1 MTETGPLDPETAQ
14 RVASLALRVDRAVE
28 GILTGMHRS
37 PHRGASVVF
46 VEHREYRPGDDPR
59 LLDWKAFARTD
70 RHVIKRFEQET
81 QLRATLLIDRSAS
94 MAWGGWTERG
104 APKHEHAAKLLGAL
118 AYLLIRQGDA
128 VGVAGFDASL
138 HEDALPP
145 RSRPTHLDEVFRRL
159 VRKPTPSAHT
169 NLAESLRAAA
179 ERAGRR
185 GLVALASDL
194 LDDGDPFTA
203 LAQLVARGHR
213 VLVFHV
219 LHRDELDL
227 PDPGPA
233 RVFGLEGKGSID
245 FEGGPA
251 SERYQAELEAFLTDR
266 RRRCTAAG
274 ARYMLA
280 PTDIP
285 VERTLASVLKPRSGR

>member
-1 MTETGPLDPETAQ
+1 MAETGPLDPETAQ

-28 GILTGMHRS
+28 GVLTGMHRS

-81 QLRATLLIDRSAS
+81 QLRANLLIDRSGS
-94 MAWGGWTERG
+94 MAWEGWSERG
-104 APKHEHAAKLLGAL
+104 APKHDHAAELLAAL

-138 HEDALPP
+138 HDDALPP
-145 RSRPTHLDEVFRRL
+145 RSRPAHLDEVFRRL
-159 VRKPTPSAHT
+159 VRAPTPDART
-169 NLAESLRAAA
+169 VLAESLQAAT
-179 ERAGRR
+179 ERVGRR
-185 GLVALASDL
+185 GLVALATDL
-194 LDDGDPFTA
+194 LDDGDPFAA
-203 LAQLVARGHR
+203 LAQLVARGHQ

-233 RVFGLEGKGSID
+233 RVFGLEGEGPVEFD
-245 FEGGPA
+245 GGPVR
-251 SERYQAELEAFLTDR
+251 ERYQAEIETFLDDR

-274 ARYMLA
+274 ARYVLA
-280 PTDIP
+280 PTDVA
-285 VERTLASVLKPRSGR
+285 VERTLASILKPRTGR

>member
-1 MTETGPLDPETAQ
+1 MGDGRPLDPETAR
-14 RVASLALRVDRAVE
+14 RVAALALRVDQAVE
-28 GILTGMHRS
+28 GVLTGMHRS

-94 MAWGGWTERG
+94 MNWDGWSERG
-104 APKHEHAAKLLGAL
+104 PSKHAHAAELLAAI

-128 VGVAGFDASL
+128 VGVAGFDTAL
-138 HEDALPP
+138 HDDALPP
-145 RSRPTHLDEVFRRL
+145 RSRPAHLDEVFGRL
-159 VRKPTPSAHT
+159 VRRPQPEARTD
-169 NLAESLRAAA
+169 LARSLREVT

-194 LDDGDPFTA
+194 LDPRHGLET

-219 LHRDELDL
+219 MHRDELEL

-233 RVFGLEGKGSID
+233 RIVGLEGEGPVD
-245 FEGGPA
+245 FDGGPL
-251 SERYQAELEAFLTDR
+251 RDLYQQELAAFLADR
-266 RRRCTAAG
+266 QRRCTAAG
-274 ARYMLA
+274 ARYVLA
-280 PTDIP
+280 PTDVP
-285 VERTLASVLKPRSGR
+285 AARTLAAVLGPRSRR